1 MGYLLD
7 TDLDK
12 ARESLAHIQRASEA
26 ALEERHRPERG
37 LQRDRRGP
45 PAARGGRTA

>member
-7 TDLDK
+7 TDLAK

-26 ALEERHRPERG
+26 ALEELRLTVG
-37 LQRDRRGP
+37 LLRQPGDLLWQAFSG
-45 PAARGGRTA
+45 A

>member
-7 TDLDK
+7 TDLAR

-26 ALEERHRPERG
+26 DLLWQAFSG
-37 LQRDRRGP
+37 
-45 PAARGGRTA
+45 A